1 MMSVSNGSTQ
11 AEAATAHL
19 CSRDADGDGV
29 GGYPSDPQRAA
40 PRKKCFAASFEDRDQ
55 TEEEL
60 SDSETSYQ

>member
-29 GGYPSDPQRAA
+29 GGWDGSPPTRSER
-40 PRKKCFAASFEDRDQ
+40 PR
-55 TEEEL
+55 
-60 SDSETSYQ
+60 